1 MVVGHLLVLLLHRGW
16 QTQPLLLH
24 HVKIVLV
31 LQWVLLMLLGALPD
45 VQLQLLGELF
55 MPLLLLLTLL
65 LRLLLI
71 WQLL

>member
-1 MVVGHLLVLLLHRGW
+1 VLLLHGGW
-16 QTQPLLLH
+16 EPELLLLH